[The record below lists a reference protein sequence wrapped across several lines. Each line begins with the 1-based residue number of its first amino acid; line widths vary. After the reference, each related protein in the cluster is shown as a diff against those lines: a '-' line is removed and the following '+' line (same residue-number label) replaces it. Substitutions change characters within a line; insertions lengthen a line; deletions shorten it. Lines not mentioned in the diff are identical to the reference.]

1 MEIKMNSKELTLTPT
16 EYGEII
22 LALELRLDRVIE
34 RINLFRRLRDFKSAK
49 DDVKT
54 AKALKSVIKKIRR
67 DSIVVK

>member
-1 MEIKMNSKELTLTPT
+1 MNSKELTLTPT